1 MDTQLIRKIIR
12 MIAFQASLDSEGQTQ
27 LSSVI
32 SARSHKLVSNTQVTM
47 IRDEWWNLDINKT
60 EIFEFIVDKIPLAA
74 KKLKCLSVIFDA
86 GAHRVSSVFQTLNFK
101 TDF

>member
-1 MDTQLIRKIIR
+1 MRSGCYEVSRVGDMDTQLIRKIIR

-27 LSSVI
+27 LRSVI

-60 EIFEFIVDKIPLAA
+60 RLRKDDYP
-74 KKLKCLSVIFDA
+74 
-86 GAHRVSSVFQTLNFK
+86 
-101 TDF
+101 